1 MPIKWIKTNHKGVR
15 YYEHATRKH
24 GKKFDRYYAI
34 RFRVDNKLY
43 EYGVGWLSEGIPD
56 AIHKDEP
63 GLGFEDYCL
72 KLLRQYKGN
81 IKTSTGPQSPKENRA
96 IEKAKRTQF
105 EQEKIKAEKEAV
117 TFGKFFEDTYLPQA
131 KADKKE
137 KSVEREEGLFNVWI
151 GPSLSKLPM
160 KDVTPFHLE
169 KLKRKMD
176 DDGQSPRSVEYA
188 LSVIRQVFNTAKRL
202 RMFEGEN
209 PTASVKFPKPDN
221 GRMRFLTQKEATALL
236 NYLKIH
242 SADVHDITL
251 LSLHCGLRFG
261 EIAALTWQDVDL
273 RKHVLTIRDAKAGS
287 RFAFLTEQA
296 AEMLK
301 SKERGKP
308 AEYIFTGRK
317 GKLKQIS
324 LTFAKAI
331 DELKL
336 NEGIDDPRLQIV
348 FHSCRHSYASW
359 LIEQGQDL
367 YTVQKLLGHKTNVM
381 TQRYAHL
388 TENKLRDAAR
398 ALSQALQ
405 PKQAGHVLKFKK

>member
-1 MPIKWIKTNHKGVR
+1 MAAKWIGTKYKGVR
-15 YYEHATRKH
+15 YYEHPTRKH
-24 GKKFDRYYAI
+24 GLKKDHYLAI
-34 RFRVDNKLY
+34 RYQRDGIRI
-43 EYGVGWLSEGIPD
+43 EEGIGWTSERDP
-56 AIHKDEP
+56 
-63 GLGFEDYCL
+63 EDNQFWTESKAAL
-72 KLLRQYKGN
+72 ALENLRGAAKHG
-81 IKTSTGPQSPKENRA
+81 KKEAPTRITEKRK
-96 IEKAKRTQF
+96 IETERR
-105 EQEKIKAEKEAV
+105 IAEKEELERNEREAV
-117 TFGKFFEDTYLPQA
+117 TFGDFFKDTYLPQA
-131 KADKKE
+131 KTDKKE

-151 GPSLSKLPM
+151 KPSLSKLPM
-160 KDVTPFHLE
+160 KDITPFHLE

-176 DDGQSPRSVEYA
+176 AGGQSPRSVEYA

-202 RMFEGEN
+202 RVFNGEN

-221 GRMRFLTQKEATALL
+221 GRMRFLTQKEADALL
-236 NYLKIH
+236 NLLKIH
-242 SADVHDITL
+242 SPDVHDITL

-273 RKHVLTIRDAKAGS
+273 KKGVLTIRDAKAGS
-287 RFAFLTEQA
+287 RFAFLTDQA

-301 SKERGKP
+301 AKERGKP
-308 AEYIFTGRK
+308 SEYIFTGRK

-324 LTFAKAI
+324 LTFAKAV

-336 NEGIDDPRLQIV
+336 NDDIDDPRLQIV

-367 YTVQKLLGHKTNVM
+367 YTVQKILGHKTNVM

-388 TENKLRDAAR
+388 TENKLRDAAK

-405 PKQAGHVLKFKK
+405 PKRAGQVLNFKK

>member
-1 MPIKWIKTNHKGVR
+1 MAAKWIGTKYKGVR
-15 YYEHATRKH
+15 YYEHPTRKH
-24 GKKFDRYYAI
+24 GLKKDRYLAI
-34 RFRVDNKLY
+34 RYQRNGKRI
-43 EYGVGWLSEGIPD
+43 EEGIGWTSERDP
-56 AIHKDEP
+56 
-63 GLGFEDYCL
+63 EDNQFWTVSKAAL
-72 KLLRQYKGN
+72 ALESLRGAAKHG
-81 IKTSTGPQSPKENRA
+81 KKEAPTRITEKRK
-96 IEKAKRTQF
+96 IEMERR
-105 EQEKIKAEKEAV
+105 KAEKEIAERAEKESV
-117 TFGKFFEDTYLPQA
+117 TFGDFFKDTYLPQA
-131 KADKKE
+131 KTDKKE
-137 KSVEREEGLFNVWI
+137 KSVEREEGLFNVWV

-176 DDGQSPRSVEYA
+176 DGGQSPRSVEYA

-221 GRMRFLTQKEATALL
+221 GRMRFLTKTEADALL
-236 NYLKIH
+236 NLLKIH
-242 SADVHDITL
+242 SPDVYDITL

-261 EIAALTWQDVDL
+261 EIASLTWQDVDL
-273 RKHVLTIRDAKAGS
+273 KKSVLTIRDAKAGS
-287 RFAFLTEQA
+287 RFAFLTDQA
-296 AEMLK
+296 AVMLK
-301 SKERGKP
+301 SRKRGKP
-308 AEYIFTGRK
+308 SEYIFTGRK

-324 LTFAKAI
+324 LTFAKAV

-388 TENKLRDAAR
+388 SENKLRYAAKVLSN
-398 ALSQALQ
+398 ALK
-405 PKQAGHVLKFKK
+405 PKKEKVGQVVNFKT